1 MMNYSVTK
9 NNKMLSLG
17 LIAFGVAGIAYGFAT
32 DHTRVWASLLHSNFY
47 LLAVALAGLFFYA
60 LQFAAEVGWSAV
72 ILRIPLA
79 MAQYLPYACGFLI
92 LIFIFGHHDI
102 YHWTHPE
109 LYDKAS
115 PEFDKILFGKTLK
128 YHDLKD

>member
-47 LLAVALAGLFFYA
+47 LLAVAN
-60 LQFAAEVGWSAV
+60 Q
-72 ILRIPLA
+72 
-79 MAQYLPYACGFLI
+79 LI
-92 LIFIFGHHDI
+92 TRQELIDSRQKRS
-102 YHWTHPE
+102 TQR
-109 LYDKAS
+109 K
-115 PEFDKILFGKTLK
+115 LK
-128 YHDLKD
+128 SGRSIRYK

>member
-47 LLAVALAGLFFYA
+47 LLAVALAGLIMLTA
-60 LQFAAEVGWSAV
+60 LS
-72 ILRIPLA
+72 
-79 MAQYLPYACGFLI
+79 
-92 LIFIFGHHDI
+92 
-102 YHWTHPE
+102 PE
-109 LYDKAS
+109 LIQALGGYDLS
-115 PEFDKILFGKTLK
+115 
-128 YHDLKD
+128 